1 MGDVVLFDPRG
12 SFSTLDKDLISRH
25 KEYLKASREFPASP
39 ISRLVILTGKVERSG
54 ILYHEDNLIIVGC
67 KRKIWLE
74 IFINFR
80 KSNVLNGIDFE
91 PQIITCSDPWASYFY
106 ARLSSIFR
114 IRNVSYARIPF
125 QLQIHADFLT
135 QNWRR
140 SGVIP
145 LVKFIFAKYAI
156 KQADQIRCVSNSI
169 AMDISTRFNIS
180 ATRIISVPVPI
191 NVAGVK
197 SVSEKSLPLSIGF
210 VGRLHAERGLDVFSK
225 AVTSLF
231 KIEPRLK
238 VIVIGDGPERESLR
252 GKLLETIPSS
262 QLEMLGHLNTLEDA
276 WGKIG
281 ILLSTAPTESYGRST
296 REALMHGIPVWG
308 VKSRGI
314 DELIAEAGN
323 EVVRELNV
331 QLSSQ
336 ELGETLRELLAHK
349 RNDGYYLE
357 YLERRREIIKDIG
370 SAWARLAKTCQ

>member
-12 SFSTLDKDLISRH
+12 SFSTLDKELISRH
-25 KEYLKASREFPASP
+25 KEYLQASREFPASP

-74 IFINFR
+74 IFMNFS

-114 IRNVSYARIPF
+114 VRNASHVRIPF

-135 QNWRR
+135 QKWRR

-145 LVKFIFAKYAI
+145 LVKSIFARYAI
-156 KQADQIRCVSNSI
+156 NRADQIRCVSNSI
-169 AMDISTRFNIS
+169 AMDIATRFKIS

-191 NVAGVK
+191 NVAAVK
-197 SVSEKSLPLSIGF
+197 NDSEKNLPLSIGF

-225 AVTSLF
+225 AVSSLF

-252 GKLLETIPSS
+252 RKLLETIPSS

-331 QLSSQ
+331 HLSPQ
-336 ELGETLRELLAHK
+336 ELGETLRDLLAHK

-370 SAWARLAKTCQ
+370 SAWARLAKTSQ

>member
-1 MGDVVLFDPRG
+1 MN
-12 SFSTLDKDLISRH
+12 FS
-25 KEYLKASREFPASP
+25 
-39 ISRLVILTGKVERSG
+39 
-54 ILYHEDNLIIVGC
+54 
-67 KRKIWLE
+67 
-74 IFINFR
+74 

-114 IRNVSYARIPF
+114 VRNASHVRIPF

-135 QNWRR
+135 QKWRR

-145 LVKFIFAKYAI
+145 LVKSIFARYAI
-156 KQADQIRCVSNSI
+156 NRADQIRCVSNSI
-169 AMDISTRFNIS
+169 AMDIATRFKIS

-191 NVAGVK
+191 NVAAVK
-197 SVSEKSLPLSIGF
+197 NDSEKNLPLSIGF

-225 AVTSLF
+225 AVRSLF
-231 KIEPRLK
+231 TIEPRLK

-252 GKLLETIPSS
+252 RKLLETIPSS

-331 QLSSQ
+331 QLSPQ
-336 ELGETLRELLAHK
+336 ELGETLRDLLAHK

-370 SAWARLAKTCQ
+370 SAWARLAKTSQ

>member
-12 SFSTLDKDLISRH
+12 SFSTLDKELISRH
-25 KEYLKASREFPASP
+25 KEYLQASREFPASP

-74 IFINFR
+74 IFMNFS

-114 IRNVSYARIPF
+114 VRNASHVRIPF

-135 QNWRR
+135 QKWRR

-145 LVKFIFAKYAI
+145 LVKSIFARYAI
-156 KQADQIRCVSNSI
+156 NRADQIRCVSNSI
-169 AMDISTRFNIS
+169 AMDIATRFKIS

-191 NVAGVK
+191 NVAAVK
-197 SVSEKSLPLSIGF
+197 NDSEKNLPLSIGF

-225 AVTSLF
+225 AVSSLF

-331 QLSSQ
+331 HLSPQ
-336 ELGETLRELLAHK
+336 ELGETLRDLLAHK

-370 SAWARLAKTCQ
+370 SAWARLAKTSQ

>member
-12 SFSTLDKDLISRH
+12 SFSTLDKELISRH
-25 KEYLKASREFPASP
+25 KEYLQASREFPASP

-74 IFINFR
+74 IFMNFS

-114 IRNVSYARIPF
+114 VRNASHVRIPF

-135 QNWRR
+135 QKWRR

-145 LVKFIFAKYAI
+145 LVKYIFARYAI
-156 KQADQIRCVSNSI
+156 NRADQIRCVSNSI
-169 AMDISTRFNIS
+169 AMDIATRFKIS

-191 NVAGVK
+191 NVAAVK
-197 SVSEKSLPLSIGF
+197 NDSEKNLPLSIGF

-225 AVTSLF
+225 AVSSLS

-252 GKLLETIPSS
+252 RKLLETIPSS

-331 QLSSQ
+331 HLSPQ
-336 ELGETLRELLAHK
+336 ELGETLRDLLAHK

-370 SAWARLAKTCQ
+370 SAWARLAKTSQ

>member
-12 SFSTLDKDLISRH
+12 SFSTLDKELISRH
-25 KEYLKASREFPASP
+25 KEYLQASREFPASP

-74 IFINFR
+74 IFMNFS

-114 IRNVSYARIPF
+114 VRNASHVRIPF

-135 QNWRR
+135 QKWRR

-145 LVKFIFAKYAI
+145 LVKYIFARYAI
-156 KQADQIRCVSNSI
+156 NRADQIRCVSNSI
-169 AMDISTRFNIS
+169 AMDIATRFKIS

-191 NVAGVK
+191 NVAAVK
-197 SVSEKSLPLSIGF
+197 NDSEKNLPLSIGF

-225 AVTSLF
+225 AVSSLF

-252 GKLLETIPSS
+252 RKLLETIPSS

-331 QLSSQ
+331 HLSPQ
-336 ELGETLRELLAHK
+336 ELGETLRDLLAHK

-370 SAWARLAKTCQ
+370 SAWARLAKTSQ